1 MKRLLILMLF
11 TAGCASTDMVQEE
24 LSLCPQ
30 YFQDNVGEAKILPLW
45 SAVIPI
51 IGGPT
56 GWLNKDGSYTL
67 TALAGRD
74 VVLHEA
80 FHSFDFKTHQRRRA
94 EHKEF
99 VEAWGGVPKPQL
111 ALYLACAAVPF
122 ICKIPVPGHATLYGR
137 SNGAED
143 AAETFVF
150 WMRGKT
156 RNDEKLM
163 NKCVVIEN
171 FVKGRYNNI
180 KLARTVN
187 PAISSDVHAD

>member
-1 MKRLLILMLF
+1 MKRLLILTLV
-11 TAGCASTDMVQEE
+11 TAGCASTDMVRDEI
-24 LSLCPQ
+24 SLCPR

-45 SAVIPI
+45 SAIIPI
-51 IGGPT
+51 VGGPT

-94 EHKEF
+94 EHNKF
-99 VEAWGGVPKPQL
+99 VKAWGGVPKPQL
-111 ALYLACAAVPF
+111 AFYLACAAVP
-122 ICKIPVPGHATLYGR
+122 IIGKLPVPGHATLYGC

-156 RNDEKLM
+156 RNDKKLM
-163 NKCVVIEN
+163 KKCAVIEN
-171 FVKGRYNNI
+171 FVKGRYND
-180 KLARTVN
+180 
-187 PAISSDVHAD
+187 SHSDSE

>member
-1 MKRLLILMLF
+1 MKRLSILMLL
-11 TAGCASTDMVQEE
+11 TAGCVSTEMVREE

-30 YFQDNVGEAKILPLW
+30 YFQDNAGQAKILPLW
-45 SAVIPI
+45 SAAIPI
-51 IGGPT
+51 VGGPT

-74 VVLHEA
+74 VILHEA
-80 FHSFDFKTHQRRRA
+80 FHSFDFNTHKRRRD
-94 EHKEF
+94 EHNEV

-111 ALYLACAAVPF
+111 AFYLACAAVPF
-122 ICKIPVPGHATLYGR
+122 IGKIPVRGHATLYGC

-156 RNDEKLM
+156 RDDEELM
-163 NKCVVIEN
+163 NKCAVIEN
-171 FVKGRYNNI
+171 FVKGRYND
-180 KLARTVN
+180 RE
-187 PAISSDVHAD
+187 